1 MDVTIENPLILI
13 LGAVFSA
20 IPFKNRCQLVV
31 IQKLVLFYLACVFVN
46 LVSDKYFTISA
57 WWWSVNISYGILG
70 VVFLSGIVFL
80 KKKTMADNERQLYRE
95 ILVGWWIVLGIIA
108 IHMVALFFILKGFY
122 GYGYEHDLK
131 SMGAVCGCFV
141 LFVCMWAGLSLMK
154 VRLFWGI
161 CLAVGIGLIARGGLL

>member
-20 IPFKNRCQLVV
+20 IPFKNRYQLIV

-46 LVSDKYFTISA
+46 LVSDEYFTISA
-57 WWWSVNISYGILG
+57 WRWSVNVSYGILG
-70 VVFLSGIVFL
+70 VVFLSGTVFF
-80 KKKTMADNERQLYRE
+80 KTKTMTNDERQLYRE
-95 ILVGWWIVLGIIA
+95 ILVSWWIVLGIIA
-108 IHMVALFFILKGFY
+108 IHMVTLFFILKWFY

-141 LFVCMWAGLSLMK
+141 LFVCMWQGLNLRW
-154 VRLFWGI
+154 VRLFLG
-161 CLAVGIGLIARGGLL
+161 VVFIAGGCVL